1 MYIINII
8 NIMSIKNTRYK
19 HSLKKNIRNS
29 RKNSRKRVSKNSRKN
44 SRKNSKRRR
53 KSISKNMGDGC
64 VYKYKDKDENPMF
77 FKFEKINDSNYSFWF
92 NFATE
97 NLKKDD
103 NNQGIQ
109 GFHGSLNLYNLSEF
123 KNVIYVAFISSTE
136 TITID
141 SIEMCVIVFIEKNV
155 PFSTHMG
162 IFRNLLYSGFK
173 HKNISLILH
182 SYAACETLKINK
194 DVLYMVTKPIA
205 IMSKILLDKFIE
217 LKLYDKIW
225 FGDKLQRDF
234 ILSEKNQIKY
244 NKVVQVYSSLLR
256 LLKSSDKISLDILK
270 TSLFNTQIGTFI
282 KKQIITVVDIL
293 NTNLK
298 AENKDDIIN
307 SYVRSVI
314 DEYIRYLFKYYYL
327 SMNTDRVNGTN
338 GDIINIEIYPDL
350 TNKIPIDIIYKNGK
364 EVWIINDREFI
375 VPSWFIKNPLI
386 FTKTEDLNK
395 VETLRMCIID
405 EHTLSSLYFD

>member
-1 MYIINII
+1 
-8 NIMSIKNTRYK
+8 
-19 HSLKKNIRNS
+19 
-29 RKNSRKRVSKNSRKN
+29 
-44 SRKNSKRRR
+44 
-53 KSISKNMGDGC
+53 
-64 VYKYKDKDENPMF
+64 MF

-386 FTKTEDLNK
+386 FTNLIN
-395 VETLRMCIID
+395 
-405 EHTLSSLYFD
+405 

>member
-1 MYIINII
+1 M
-8 NIMSIKNTRYK
+8 
-19 HSLKKNIRNS
+19 
-29 RKNSRKRVSKNSRKN
+29 
-44 SRKNSKRRR
+44 
-53 KSISKNMGDGC
+53 
-64 VYKYKDKDENPMF
+64 
-77 FKFEKINDSNYSFWF
+77 
-92 NFATE
+92 
-97 NLKKDD
+97 
-103 NNQGIQ
+103 
-109 GFHGSLNLYNLSEF
+109 
-123 KNVIYVAFISSTE
+123 
-136 TITID
+136 
-141 SIEMCVIVFIEKNV
+141 
-155 PFSTHMG
+155 
-162 IFRNLLYSGFK
+162 
-173 HKNISLILH
+173 
-182 SYAACETLKINK
+182 
-194 DVLYMVTKPIA
+194 
-205 IMSKILLDKFIE
+205 
-217 LKLYDKIW
+217 
-225 FGDKLQRDF
+225 
-234 ILSEKNQIKY
+234 
-244 NKVVQVYSSLLR
+244 YSSLLR